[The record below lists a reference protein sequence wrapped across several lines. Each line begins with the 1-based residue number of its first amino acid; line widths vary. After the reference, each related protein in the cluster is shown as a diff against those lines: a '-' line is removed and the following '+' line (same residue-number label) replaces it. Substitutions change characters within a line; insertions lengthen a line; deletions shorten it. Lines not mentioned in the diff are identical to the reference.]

1 MWVSVRVMIETKKR
15 QAATTE
21 DGMGWDTRTFINVKH
36 ARKEVCMPD
45 LLEHVDED
53 RDFVVPLPQ
62 SVLKG

>member
-1 MWVSVRVMIETKKR
+1 MVGKR
-15 QAATTE
+15 PQQEAGE
-21 DGMGWDTRTFINVKH
+21 LGYIWRLWDIWRRNRPPLCKSGGHGTN
-36 ARKEVCMPD
+36 